1 MKLDFPEDFFKEEV
15 RDGFTVSAEMKHAWG
30 AELEVLAKVDD
41 VCREYGIRYFALYG
55 TLLGAV
61 RDGGFIAWDD
71 DIDIGMLRS
80 DLLTFERIAPEV
92 LPEDLHLIT
101 YQNLKGFNSLIPRVV
116 NGIKFPESLET
127 LQTRMDN
134 YHGWPYIAG
143 IDIFPVDFIPEGEDR
158 ETQDTLLGILEEC
171 RQCWLND
178 EISLAEKRYNTVQIE
193 KTLNVTIRESESVS
207 DIENQLLK
215 LEDAV
220 CAMYGPKD
228 TDKVGIALRELKFP
242 VELFTHTQMQP
253 FEFTEIPIPLG
264 YKEFLTAHYGDY
276 MKKIQCPS
284 SHDYPYYKEQKKI
297 LEDDGIRL
305 SF

>member
-15 RDGFTVSAEMKHAWG
+15 RDGFTISAEMKRAWG

-101 YQNLKGFNSLIPRVV
+101 YQNLKGYNSMVPRVV
-116 NGIKFPESLET
+116 NGIKFPESVEALK
-127 LQTRMDN
+127 TRMDN
-134 YHGWPYIAG
+134 YHGCPYIAG
-143 IDIFPVDFIPEGEDR
+143 IDIFPVDYIPEGEDG
-158 ETQDTLLGILEEC
+158 EIQNALLEIVEGC
-171 RQCWLND
+171 RQGWLD
-178 EISLAEKRYNTVQIE
+178 DQVSLAEKRYRTVQLE
-193 KTLNVTIRESESVS
+193 KTLNVTVKESESVS
-207 DIENQLLK
+207 DIENQLIK

-220 CAMYGPKD
+220 CAMYGPED
-228 TDKVGIALRELKFP
+228 TDKAGIVMINLKLP
-242 VELFTHTQMQP
+242 AELFTHTRMQP
-253 FEFTEIPIPLG
+253 FEFTEIPVPVG
-264 YKEFLTAHYGDY
+264 
-276 MKKIQCPS
+276 
-284 SHDYPYYKEQKKI
+284 
-297 LEDDGIRL
+297 
-305 SF
+305 